1 MNIKVNLRVV
11 RVVLT
16 LGLLSTGLLTRAAD
30 YRAPQAGNF
39 VVKDFQFKS
48 SEKLAMPLASQPI
61 EIAGRNR
68 MMRRMILDAIRNAS
82 DGTMANTRSNRM
94 AWKRRWV
101 WSLLLGSSPLQ
112 MQKDE
117 PTRDKADAFVENY
130 ISTHAKTSDAND
142 MLY

>member
-82 DGTMANTRSNRM
+82 DWNDGEYSQQPHGLEA
-94 AWKRRWV
+94 A
-101 WSLLLGSSPLQ
+101 LGVVLIIGEQPV
-112 MQKDE
+112 
-117 PTRDKADAFVENY
+117 ADAEG
-130 ISTHAKTSDAND
+130 
-142 MLY
+142 